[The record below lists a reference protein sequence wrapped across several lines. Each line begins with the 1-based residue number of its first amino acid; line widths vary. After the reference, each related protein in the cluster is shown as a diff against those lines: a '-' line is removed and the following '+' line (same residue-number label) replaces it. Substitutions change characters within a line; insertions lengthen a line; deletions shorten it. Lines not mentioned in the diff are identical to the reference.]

1 MKRVAI
7 TALLFGALSSCGSD
21 NQNENKVVESIDS
34 YKPVHVSKMQIETL
48 SDEVDHGLHKIT
60 LTSDKDTINVLIYRG
75 VESVTM
81 IQIDK

>member
-7 TALLFGALSSCGSD
+7 TALLFGVLSSCGSD

>member
-7 TALLFGALSSCGSD
+7 TALLFGVLSSCGSD
-21 NQNENKVVESIDS
+21 NENKVVESIDS
-34 YKPVHVSKMQIETL
+34 YKPVHVSKMKIEKL
-48 SDEVDHGLHKIT
+48 SAEVDYGLHKIT

-81 IQIDK
+81 VQINK

>member
-1 MKRVAI
+1 
-7 TALLFGALSSCGSD
+7 
-21 NQNENKVVESIDS
+21 
-34 YKPVHVSKMQIETL
+34 L
-48 SDEVDHGLHKIT
+48 SDEVGHGLHKVT